1 MWIIILLILTAILFV
16 VIRMPKQTS
25 ATGIRGR
32 LDFYLKGMDAGF
44 SLSEIKV
51 LWVGIKNS
59 NFEKPSRIFG
69 SIEALNALIG
79 ELIVNKKFLGRDGLE
94 SETQALKNLFAY
106 RKDIE
111 LNRMKHYMGLKSTR
125 SISIDQ
131 SLTIRV
137 SGVGVYSTTVVE
149 NKDNYLTITIP
160 VGNPLPMGF
169 SWRRSK
175 LNVYLWRKDDAG
187 YFFQTRILEK
197 FYDKSNL
204 LFHLKHS
211 DNLIRSQKRDFIRT
225 PAKIYARLYLSTN
238 LEAFDNLMESSLERD
253 CLITDISEGGAALVS
268 RGLIRKRQS
277 LKLQFIV
284 RNETAAVA
292 GTVKSSH
299 YNKTRN
305 ESTLRVEFL
314 PISENLSMLLL
325 SYILDINKER
335 SNAMKQDGISTELS
349 QRSKETA
356 DSSESEAEDPTNEET
371 AEQDNERVEEFWNI
385 SKD

>member
-1 MWIIILLILTAILFV
+1 
-16 VIRMPKQTS
+16 MPKQTS

-371 AEQDNERVEEFWNI
+371 AEQDNERVEEF
-385 SKD
+385 